1 MEGDAIYFGRRARE
15 ERVAALKSANANAR
29 RSHLDMAN
37 RYDELVSAIESH
49 RMAPAVSISH

>member
-15 ERVAALKSANANAR
+15 ERVAALKS
-29 RSHLDMAN
+29 
-37 RYDELVSAIESH
+37 YDELVSAIESH